1 MFLNMIQ
8 KNVKALF
15 RQGKALYELGKYDQA
30 IQPLKVF
37 TLIQKGN
44 SNVGIDNDKANE
56 IITICENK
64 LANYQKNEK
73 EIYRRMFQSPPPT
86 TTTTNSTL
94 NQQRQTKNINQIDNT
109 NNNWWPY
116 IALGSAVLAVIGL
129 VTFIKYRK
137 NS

>member
-1 MFLNMIQ
+1 
-8 KNVKALF
+8 
-15 RQGKALYELGKYDQA
+15 
-30 IQPLKVF
+30 
-37 TLIQKGN
+37 
-44 SNVGIDNDKANE
+44 
-56 IITICENK
+56 
-64 LANYQKNEK
+64 
-73 EIYRRMFQSPPPT
+73 MFQSPPPT